1 MNMDS
6 WQTVNIYTV
15 NIYIYNV
22 SDNVPESI
30 YKYIAPSWTSA
41 SFDIFVFDVYEYV
54 DIGRHILCKYQNCIP
69 YNSLQYSK
77 LETILLYH
85 SH

>member
-1 MNMDS
+1 MLR
-6 WQTVNIYTV
+6 
-15 NIYIYNV
+15 
-22 SDNVPESI
+22 
-30 YKYIAPSWTSA
+30 IAHDLPHFMFAVIAFGAMLTSLKVKPPAWTSA

-54 DIGRHILCKYQNCIP
+54 DNGRHILCKYQNCIP